1 MSLHESIIENA
12 ALTWFGGLGYAIDH
26 VPYMA
31 PGKPAVERIGDV
43 VLTGRL
49 RDAILRLNRAIPSCT
64 LAILRNA
71 KLLKLRS
78 GELPTSFI
86 LSA

>member
-1 MSLHESIIENA
+1 MSLNESIVENA
-12 ALTWFGGLGYAIDH
+12 VLTWFDTIDH
-26 VPYMA
+26 WPLMA
-31 PGKPAVERIGDV
+31 PDEPAMKRSSFGDV
-43 VLTGRL
+43 VLVGRL
-49 RDAILRLNRAIPSCT
+49 REAILRLNRAIPSCT

-86 LSA
+86 LLA